1 VDNGFANPYQHFL
14 NSKNES
20 SFPYPA
26 LMLYIMSIPRV
37 LFGWIGSDNSFFIL
51 FLSRIPMLIAD
62 ISIFFILKSWLKD
75 KYVSKLIWFY
85 WLSPVTIYICYIH
98 GQLDAIPVVLLFTS
112 IYFLFKNNTTFSAI
126 FLGLALATKTSILI
140 TYPFFFLAL
149 VSKNTKVREIIL
161 FFAIA
166 AFSFFI
172 VNLQY
177 IFDPAFFQMVFQNQE
192 QEKLFS
198 SFVSTGSYRIY
209 LVPASI
215 LILFVY
221 GGLLG
226 RYSKNIFLM
235 FLGFSFSIILLFVPP
250 MQGWYF
256 WLIPFLSYFYAKEE
270 GRAPVLFVVLQ
281 FFYLLHFIF
290 SQDADYFVVLQAIAP
305 ELSKSKILYHS
316 LMDMGFD
323 SFKISNLII
332 TGLQTTLLL
341 NCFWIYKKGI
351 DSYRNQIIT
360 SVPFLIGIGGNSGA
374 GKTTVSNALLDIFL
388 PHNTTILR
396 GDDMHKWQR
405 GDEKWQEFTHLDPM
419 ANHLH
424 KEIDFLKKLKLGK
437 VIYRRNYD
445 HNTGKFT
452 NESVLVPNN
461 LIIFEGLHPFYL
473 TAQRLL
479 YNLKIFVN
487 PDRDLLFHW
496 KISRDMIKRGYSK
509 EKVIEQLEKREKDS
523 KKYIETQK
531 NKADILIE
539 PMPIM
544 PIKNIGDKDE
554 VVEIYYK
561 LLLANS
567 VYIESIIASIKTI
580 ETIEIVHSYLEE
592 DHQSVIIKGTCNPE
606 EISKIAS
613 LHISGLE
620 ELGINNSIWPNGCF
634 GIVALLLT
642 YYIFEIAE
650 YDKK

>member
-1 VDNGFANPYQHFL
+1 MTDH
-14 NSKNES
+14 
-20 SFPYPA
+20 
-26 LMLYIMSIPRV
+26 
-37 LFGWIGSDNSFFIL
+37 
-51 FLSRIPMLIAD
+51 
-62 ISIFFILKSWLKD
+62 FILKSWLKD
-75 KYVSKLIWFY
+75 KHTSKLIWFY

-98 GQLDAIPVVLLFTS
+98 GQLDAIPVVFLFTS
-112 IYFLFKNNTTFSAI
+112 LYFLFKNNTTLSAV

-149 VSKNTKVREIIL
+149 ISKNTRIKELIL
-161 FFAIA
+161 FFVIA
-166 AFSFFI
+166 ASSFFI
-172 VNLQY
+172 INLQY

-198 SFVSTGSYRIY
+198 AFLSTDSYRIY
-209 LVPASI
+209 IIPASV
-215 LILFVY
+215 LILFVH
-221 GGLLG
+221 GALLG

-270 GRAPVLFVVLQ
+270 GRAPLLFVGLQ
-281 FFYLLHFIF
+281 IFYLLHFIF
-290 SQDADYFVVLQAIAP
+290 SKDADYFVVLQAIAP
-305 ELSKSKILYHS
+305 ELSKSRILYYS
-316 LMDMGFD
+316 LIDMGFD

-374 GKTTVSNALLDIFL
+374 GKTTFSNALQDIFL
-388 PHNTTILR
+388 PQNTTILR

-445 HNTGKFT
+445 HATGKFT
-452 NESVLVPNN
+452 NESVLAPNN
-461 LIIFEGLHPFYL
+461 LIVFEGLHPFYL

-496 KISRDMIKRGYSK
+496 KISRDMAKRGYSK
-509 EKVIEQLEKREKDS
+509 EKIIEQLEKREKDS

-539 PMPIM
+539 PMPITT
-544 PIKNIGDKDE
+544 IKNIGDKNE

-561 LLLANS
+561 LHLANS
-567 VYIESIIASIKTI
+567 VYIESIISSIKTI
-580 ETIEIVHSYLEE
+580 ETIEITHTYLEE
-592 DHQSVIIKGTCNPE
+592 DYQHVTIKGTCSPE
-606 EISKIAS
+606 EVSKIAYS
-613 LHISGLE
+613 HISGLE
-620 ELGINNSIWPNGCF
+620 ELGIYNSIWPSDCF
-634 GIVALLLT
+634 GVVSLLLT